1 MVKVK
6 TLNGGRGCERIRM
19 SALNPAHSSSVA
31 ASTDVKGPVGIS
43 NAEGDSNEV
52 PQSCS
57 RGTKGLDPE
66 EAASKNFNI
75 QQHHRKN
82 CTSPLVS
89 WPNGGIC
96 VLNFFVI
103 CCKAHAELDKSARA
117 SRSYHIISRRRIS
130 APGSLERCNRP
141 YFMHAD
147 SGTDVDVSMEAERD
161 PLQRSTGLLR
171 EVQAVHGRCPAKILT
186 RAVRFLYLVN
196 MRSRETDIRARR
208 VAC

>member
-19 SALNPAHSSSVA
+19 CALNPAHSSSVA
-31 ASTDVKGPVGIS
+31 TGTDVKGPVGIS

-57 RGTKGLDPE
+57 RGTKGLDPG

-89 WPNGGIC
+89 WLNGGIC

-117 SRSYHIISRRRIS
+117 SRSYHIAEKDVGSRLSRAMQQTVLHARRL
-130 APGSLERCNRP
+130 GHRC
-141 YFMHAD
+141 
-147 SGTDVDVSMEAERD
+147 GCE
-161 PLQRSTGLLR
+161 
-171 EVQAVHGRCPAKILT
+171 HG
-186 RAVRFLYLVN
+186 
-196 MRSRETDIRARR
+196 SREGSTSKVDGASKRGTGCTWSMSCKDLDAGGEVSVPCQHEKQRNR
-208 VAC
+208 HPS